1 MNAPLAPPARRR
13 AASPPAPPAADGVL
27 RLSEAAYLARERD
40 PARADEPR
48 SELFANGEVR
58 EMSGG
63 KRPHN
68 LLVGELYHLLKL
80 LVGRGPFEVYGGG
93 LKFRPPRC
101 RYFYPDNLVTPS
113 PPRMPPNFDD
123 IVLNPLFVGEVL
135 SNSTEAVD
143 RGEKQD
149 CYLNTPSVLEYWL
162 IAQDAVRVER
172 HHRDAAG
179 GAWRFEEYTDRAAAV
194 PLPAL
199 GGAVSLN
206 ELYRQA
212 LPAG

>member
-13 AASPPAPPAADGVL
+13 AVPPPGPPAAGGVL
-27 RLSEAAYLARERD
+27 RLTEAAYLARERD
-40 PARADEPR
+40 PARAEEPR

-58 EMSGG
+58 EMSGV
-63 KRPHN
+63 KRPHG
-68 LLVGELYHLLKL
+68 LLVGELHFRLRSLIDPD
-80 LVGRGPFEVYGGG
+80 RFEVYSSDM
-93 LKFRPPRC
+93 KFRPPRC
-101 RYFYPDNLVTPS
+101 RYFYPDDMVTPS
-113 PPRMPPNFDD
+113 PPRMPAGVDD
-123 IVLNPLFVGEVL
+123 IVLNPLFVAEVL

-179 GAWRFEEYTDRAAAV
+179 GAWRFEQYADRTASV

-199 GGAVSLN
+199 GGAVRLA

-212 LPAG
+212 RPAG

>member
-1 MNAPLAPPARRR
+1 
-13 AASPPAPPAADGVL
+13 
-27 RLSEAAYLARERD
+27 
-40 PARADEPR
+40 
-48 SELFANGEVR
+48 
-58 EMSGG
+58 MSGG

-68 LLVGELYHLLKL
+68 LLVARLVAVLSLLADPD
-80 LVGRGPFEVYGGG
+80 RFEVYGGSQ
-93 LKFRPPRC
+93 KFRPPRC
-101 RYFYPDNLVTPS
+101 RYFYPDGLVTPS
-113 PPRMPPNFDD
+113 PPRMPPDFDD
-123 IVLNPLFVGEVL
+123 VVLNPLFVGEVL
-135 SNSTEAVD
+135 SNSTETVD

-172 HHRDAAG
+172 RHRDAAG
-179 GAWRFEEYTDRAAAV
+179 GAWRLDEYAGRAAAV

-199 GGAVSLN
+199 GGAVSLA